1 MLPAMQQTALL
12 LANDHFQTVYAKSS
26 HGLVRGPSRW
36 PVVGVID
43 AGCAGRDA
51 GEVLDGKH
59 RDIPIFAS
67 VAQAVAACDVQPTH
81 CIVGVATVGG
91 VLPPSLKES
100 LEDAARMGMTLVNG
114 LHHLISEDEPELA
127 KLVADNG
134 GEVLDIRKPP
144 RAKDLHFWSGE
155 ILKLET
161 PRVAVLGTDCALG
174 KRTTTGF
181 LRQELQDA
189 GYRAEMI
196 YTGQTGWLQGYR
208 HGFIFDSCPNDF
220 VCGEMERAILECA
233 SDTGADLILLEG
245 QSSLRNPSGPCGA
258 EFLLSGA
265 VSGVILQHAPG
276 RRCYEGLEEED
287 CRIHSLES
295 EIELMGLY
303 GIPVWAV
310 GIHTEGLTDDEAEAH
325 RAAYEEKLGIP
336 VVLPIRDGVSRI
348 AEAVAEKLGLEKRSD
363 GLENRGEA

>member
-1 MLPAMQQTALL
+1 MESSALL

-36 PVVGVID
+36 PVAGVID
-43 AGCAGRDA
+43 AQCAGRDA
-51 GEVLDGKH
+51 GEVLDGRR

-67 VAQAVAACDVQPTH
+67 IADALVACPTRPTH

-91 VLPPSLKES
+91 VLPPSLRRS
-100 LEDAARMGMTLVNG
+100 LEDAAREGMTLVNG
-114 LHHLISEDEPELA
+114 LHHLLSEDEPELA
-127 KLVADNG
+127 ALVAEHG

-155 ILKLET
+155 ILKLDV

-181 LRQELQDA
+181 LRQSLADA
-189 GYRAEMI
+189 GVKAEMI
-196 YTGQTGWLQGYR
+196 FTGQTGWLQGYR

-220 VCGEMERAILECA
+220 VCGELEHAILSCA
-233 SDTGADLILLEG
+233 ADSSPDVMLLEG

-265 VSGVILQHAPG
+265 VSGVVLQHAPG
-276 RRCYEGLEEED
+276 RSCYEGLEEKG

-295 EIELMGLY
+295 EIELMRLY
-303 GIPVWAV
+303 GVEVWAV
-310 GIHTEGLTDDEAEAH
+310 GIHTENLDDEAAETH
-325 RAAYEEKLGIP
+325 RARYEKDLGIP
-336 VVLPIRDGVSRI
+336 VVLPIRDGVDRISR
-348 AEAVAEKLGLEKRSD
+348 AVIDRLGLQAEERT
-363 GLENRGEA
+363 